1 MKQQSVQALLAA
13 TLVAG
18 AIGCETTLSG
28 GAATPAIGRPECPSD
43 EFAIA
48 VVDTVHTPR
57 GDVTHTRTI
66 TTIPLAGPISNVP
79 EFHDCQQLIQKE
91 SGYLALH
98 AIFASFQLNL
108 LADSLDTL
116 AYTTKKRAFPAAEIY
131 SSDTHGY
138 APLAI
143 QHYFNC
149 LYFYRDGS
157 QWRANI
163 VPIGKDETDCSK
175 PLINPARAGTE
186 LKVLPVSPQSNDAAY
201 PPVARWDWD
210 PAHHEQYIG
219 IKCGVAWCEVGSQQF
234 APAPALTAGP
244 SFDPVTG
251 FTATTGSDHVYTIK
265 GWYDEQQLAVPAGAG
280 LAPGA
285 AHGVIIPNPILDQL
299 NQAADFHP
307 TTGQPWVHVATAV
320 LTGASSYSSKLH
332 LGGGDN
338 KIYLCHGTAAEC
350 GVPPPTPT
358 CPAPADGKWWAKIAS
373 PRGLWP
379 FWWWHN
385 ATYRCVTQRL
395 HPGVTI
401 PGTVRWRWAVND
413 ETGWIRCTN
422 GCCTVN

>member
-28 GAATPAIGRPECPSD
+28 GAATPAIGRTECPSD

-91 SGYLALH
+91 NGYLALH

-244 SFDPVTG
+244 SFDP
-251 FTATTGSDHVYTIK
+251 S
-265 GWYDEQQLAVPAGAG
+265 PASPRP
-280 LAPGA
+280 PGA
-285 AHGVIIPNPILDQL
+285 ITCTRSRAGTTSSNSPCPLGPASRRARHTESSFRTPSSISSIKRQTFTQPPASPGCTSRPQSSPAPAPIRVSC
-299 NQAADFHP
+299 
-307 TTGQPWVHVATAV
+307 TWVVATIRSTSAMAQRRSAACHRRHP
-320 LTGASSYSSKLH
+320 LAQRRRTASGGRRSHPRGAFGRSGGGTMRRTGASRS
-332 LGGGDN
+332 D
-338 KIYLCHGTAAEC
+338 
-350 GVPPPTPT
+350 
-358 CPAPADGKWWAKIAS
+358 
-373 PRGLWP
+373 
-379 FWWWHN
+379 
-385 ATYRCVTQRL
+385 
-395 HPGVTI
+395 
-401 PGTVRWRWAVND
+401 
-413 ETGWIRCTN
+413 CTL
-422 GCCTVN
+422 V